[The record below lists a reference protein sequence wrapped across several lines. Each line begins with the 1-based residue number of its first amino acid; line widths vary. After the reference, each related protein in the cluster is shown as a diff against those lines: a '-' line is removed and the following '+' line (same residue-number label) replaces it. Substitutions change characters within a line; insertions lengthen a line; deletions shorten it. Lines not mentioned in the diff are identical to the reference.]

1 MHSYTLLTLA
11 AIALAGILLQW
22 LAWQVGVPAI
32 VFLLLAGLVAGPV
45 LGALSPDA
53 LFGELLFPVVSLGV
67 AVILFEG
74 SLNLRFREI
83 RGLRRSI
90 RNLISIGALIN
101 AGVIAAATHWLIGLS
116 WGLSLLFGA
125 LMSVTG
131 PTVIKPLLRSA
142 RPSPN
147 IARVLEWEGIV
158 LDPIGAFLAVLVL
171 EFLLTTQP
179 GLPWLTLAWMIGVG
193 AATGVAGAWVLATL
207 LRHHWLPHFLQHVFT
222 LAFVLAVFAGADS
235 LAHESG
241 LLAVTL
247 MGVML
252 ANMKGLNVED
262 LVFFK
267 ESLSLMLV
275 SVLFIVLA
283 ARLDPSTLFALG
295 WPALALFAVLVLVA
309 RPLSVAAATAGSRL
323 RWSER
328 ALLGWIAPRGIVA
341 AAVASL
347 FALRLEQADY
357 PGAEALVPLT
367 FMVIIG
373 TVVMQSLTAAPLARA
388 LGVAEPE
395 PRGVLIVGANPFAR
409 ALAASLRAQGVPV
422 RIADTGWENVNAA
435 RMAGLDVYFGRV
447 VSERADEELDLTG
460 IGRLLALSPDRSLNA
475 LACFHFKH
483 DFGPENLYRV
493 RASEARE
500 ERRPREG
507 SISVPGRHLF
517 DRAIAYGKLESLLAE
532 GFEVRSTRLGAGFGL
547 GEYGQRY
554 GGRSVPLYL
563 LDPRGRLHL
572 FTDGRMPEPGPGWRI
587 TSLLPRDSQETER
600 SQV

>member
-1 MHSYTLLTLA
+1 MHLHPLLSIA
-11 AIALAGILLQW
+11 AIGLAGILLQW
-22 LAWQVGVPAI
+22 LAWEVGVPAI
-32 VFLLLAGLVAGPV
+32 VFLLLAGIVAGPA
-45 LGALSPDA
+45 LGALDPDA
-53 LFGELLFPVVSLGV
+53 LFGELLFPMVSLGV

-74 SLNLRFREI
+74 SLNLRLREI

-101 AGVIAAATHWLIGLS
+101 AGIIAAATHWLIGLS

-142 RPSPN
+142 RPSPDV
-147 IARVLEWEGIV
+147 ARILEWEGIV
-158 LDPIGAFLAVLVL
+158 LDPVGAFLAVLML
-171 EFLLTTQP
+171 EFLISTQP
-179 GLPWLTLAWMIGVG
+179 GLPWLNLVWMIGVG
-193 AATGVAGAWVLATL
+193 SFTGALGAWVLATL

-222 LAFVLAVFAGADS
+222 LAFVLAVFACADT

-283 ARLDPSTLFALG
+283 ARLDPSALFALG
-295 WPALALFAVLVLVA
+295 WPALALFAVLLLVA
-309 RPLSVAAATAGSRL
+309 RPVSVILATIGSRL
-323 RWSER
+323 GWPER
-328 ALLGWIAPRGIVA
+328 ALLSWLAPRGIVA

-347 FALRLEQADY
+347 FALRLEQAGY
-357 PGAEALVPLT
+357 PGAGALVPLA

-373 TVVMQSLTAAPLARA
+373 TVVLQSLTAAPLARA
-388 LGVAEPE
+388 LKVSEPE

-409 ALAASLRAQGVPV
+409 ALANSLRAQDVPV
-422 RIADTGWENVNAA
+422 RLADTGWENVNAA
-435 RMAGLDVYFGRV
+435 RMAGLDAYFGRV

-460 IGRLLALSPDRSLNA
+460 IGGLLALSPDRSLNA

-493 RASEARE
+493 RPSEARDE
-500 ERRPREG
+500 SKARD
-507 SISVPGRHLF
+507 SSVSVPGRRLF
-517 DRAIAYGKLESLLAE
+517 GAAASYGKLESLLSE
-532 GFEVRSTRLGAGFGL
+532 GFGVRSTRLGEGFGL
-547 GEYGQRY
+547 AEYGKRH
-554 GGRSVPLYL
+554 GERSVPLYL
-563 LDPRGRLHL
+563 LDPRGRLYF
-572 FTDGRMPEPGPGWRI
+572 FTEGRMPEPGPDWRI
-587 TSLLPRDSQETER
+587 TSLLPPET
-600 SQV
+600 Q